1 MSARRSALRW
11 LGVQVGAGLLRASG
25 AATRLRILHGER
37 EEESLKLHDNV
48 IYALWHGRLWL
59 AAARYPRRGVGV
71 LVSLSED
78 GDLMARVLEKLDFVP
93 VRGSSSRGGEEG
105 LRELERWVRSGRS
118 VALTPDG
125 PRGPRHTAARGAV
138 VLAARTGKPILPLG
152 VASTRAWT
160 LDSWDSFQV
169 PMPGTRGVIVVGKP
183 LIVPP
188 MSDLEPWR
196 RRLEIALNEVEIEAD
211 REARG

>member
-1 MSARRSALRW
+1 
-11 LGVQVGAGLLRASG
+11 
-25 AATRLRILHGER
+25 
-37 EEESLKLHDNV
+37 
-48 IYALWHGRLWL
+48 
-59 AAARYPRRGVGV
+59 V

-125 PRGPRHTAARGAV
+125 PRGPRHIAARGAV

-196 RRLEIALNEVEIEAD
+196 RRLEIALNEVETEAD